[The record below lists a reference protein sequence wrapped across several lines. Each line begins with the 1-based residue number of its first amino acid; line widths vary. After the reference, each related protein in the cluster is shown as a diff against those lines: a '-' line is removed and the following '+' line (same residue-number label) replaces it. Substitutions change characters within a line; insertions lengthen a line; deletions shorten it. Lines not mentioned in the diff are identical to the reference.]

1 MHPVIMQDI
10 VAVEVLVQV
19 VGIVTA
25 IDPDM
30 VVVDD
35 MEEVVAV
42 LIVILVEAMLQSKEI
57 LDKDT
62 DVVGIIDVVVDC

>member
-1 MHPVIMQDI
+1 MQDI